1 MNYEEF
7 LELIESRQATRSFSG
22 KEIEK
27 DVLEKIVSA
36 ARLAPSACNSQP
48 WKMYVVTD
56 KEKVAAVAKTMQNEG
71 KNSFLSEAKAF
82 IVLSEVVRPLLST
95 VKNKNGNAHFVK
107 YDVGELA
114 AYVTLA
120 AKAAGVDSCIIG
132 WIDVP
137 ALKKEL
143 NMTDEEDCSIAVALG
158 YGDKPLRDKIRLPE
172 KDTVKFI

>member
-7 LELIESRQATRSFSG
+7 LKLALSRQATRSFG
-22 KEIEK
+22 EKEIEK
-27 DVLEKIVSA
+27 DVLDKIVSA

-56 KEKVAAVAKTMQNEG
+56 KDKLAAVAKTMQSEG
-71 KNSFLSEAKAF
+71 KNAFLSGAKAF
-82 IVLSEVVRPLLST
+82 IVLSEVVRPLMST

-114 AYVTLA
+114 AYITLA
-120 AKAAGVDSCIIG
+120 GKAAGVDSCIIG

-137 ALKKEL
+137 ALKNEL
-143 NMTDEEDCSIAVALG
+143 SIPDEEDCSIAVALG

-172 KDTVKFI
+172 KDTVKYI